1 METDL
6 AILFDVAVHLTDKEA
21 RKQAQAV
28 KDAIAEI
35 TLLRAGQFR
44 WIAVSERLPTETD
57 AGSPMGH
64 VLFLAPGNSVVA
76 TGYFLAKGFTHWA
89 PIPPLPERTQEEKD
103 WEQYIAWCR
112 SLPERPVHSVYDAFV
127 AGLKAARGEK

>member
-6 AILFDVAVHLTDKEA
+6 GILFEVAVYLTDKEA

-44 WIAVSERLPTETD
+44 WIAVSD
-57 AGSPMGH
+57 APDNGVQ
-64 VLFLAPGNSVVA
+64 VLVVFKDRSITSLNSSSIPS
-76 TGYFLAKGFTHWA
+76 YPNITHWA

-103 WEQYIAWCR
+103 EALWKQYADKNNFLSCAGEHNLR
-112 SLPERPVHSVYDAFV
+112 YGFL

>member
-44 WIAVSERLPTETD
+44 WIAVSERLPKVECQHLGIKHD
-57 AGSPMGH
+57 GLCIWWGKENHH
-64 VLFLAPGNSVVA
+64 VPYGV
-76 TGYFLAKGFTHWA
+76 THWA
-89 PIPPLPERTQEEKD
+89 DIPPLPEPTQEEKD
-103 WEQYIAWCR
+103 KKMF
-112 SLPERPVHSVYDAFV
+112 YDWYNNAVGNGAIQAFH